1 MEQDRSNNEIP
12 QGLTD
17 EHKKQFESLQS
28 ALEKAEKRGRTFE
41 EDWSNLFDQ
50 NKALREENHRL
61 QHGYEEL
68 RIQKGGFGFKML
80 MLSGMGGF
88 ITALVLCFV
97 YLKLRPKPAQ
107 AQALQQ
113 FRREKLFEY
122 ELALSKRQH
131 HEVMLSLEK
140 NMKHPDFQP
149 IRTEL
154 EIMRGLVSASEKG
167 CR

>member
-1 MEQDRSNNEIP
+1 MEQDQNNNKIP

-17 EHKKQFESLQS
+17 EQKKQFESLQ
-28 ALEKAEKRGRTFE
+28 AAFEKAEKRGRAFE
-41 EDWSNLFDQ
+41 EDWLSLFDQ

-61 QHGYEEL
+61 QHSYETL

-80 MLSGMGGF
+80 ILSGMGGF

-113 FRREKLFEY
+113 FRRENLFEY
-122 ELALSKRQH
+122 ELALSRRQH

-140 NMKHPDFQP
+140 DMKHPDFQS
-149 IRTEL
+149 IRAEL